1 MKRKGSHFRNQQED
15 KTDVNNSS
23 AHIILLFSKS
33 LVLSSFFI
41 LINIQ
46 FLSENPSNYRKNE
59 LKLLLLIIFLNN
71 ILVVVVAVRGG

>member
-33 LVLSSFFI
+33 LVLSSFFYNKHSFSQKTH
-41 LINIQ
+41 LITEI
-46 FLSENPSNYRKNE
+46 NE
-59 LKLLLLIIFLNN
+59 LKWLLLIIFLNN
-71 ILVVVVAVRGG
+71 ILVVVVVVRGG